1 MASSYFD
8 TGAPDVRFVR
18 SGAADAHTVARLR
31 EEFAEWLYLQFQLDD
46 VQSSD
51 IVLVV
56 NEALANAAE
65 YAYRNRDAK
74 DPITVQAVHHEAT
87 GALVVTVSDRGEWRP
102 SEPANQKLSR
112 GRGIPLMKALSDRA
126 EIATSAHGTK
136 VRLEFDHCAR
146 RSDDRAR
153 LSA

>member
-1 MASSYFD
+1 
-8 TGAPDVRFVR
+8 VR

-31 EEFAEWLYLQFQLDD
+31 EEFAEWLYVQFQLDD
-46 VQSSD
+46 VRSSD

-65 YAYRNRDAK
+65 FAYRNRDAK
-74 DPITVQAVHHEAT
+74 DPIRLQAVHREAT
-87 GALVVTVSDRGEWRP
+87 GALTVTVADRGEWRP

-112 GRGIPLMKALSDRA
+112 GRGIPLMKALSDRVD
-126 EIATSAHGTK
+126 ITTSPHGTE

-146 RSDDRAR
+146 RSDDRAQ